1 MDEVS
6 DRESSVV
13 SLELPLFVKKTMRN
27 AFAKL
32 ATPGFLLSVALV
44 GCGVF
49 SNPAVEAVKKGDAA
63 VEKGDLDLA
72 IAEFSDAI
80 RLDPKNALAYSGR
93 GNAYKRKAA
102 LDNDKGEMG
111 QGHRRPFGSNSA

>member
-1 MDEVS
+1 MLQFCILSAVPMGRSSTPNGVAWRDDGIWMDEVS

-13 SLELPLFVKKTMRN
+13 SLELPLFVKRTMRN

-49 SNPAVEAVKKGDAA
+49 SNPAVEAVKKGTPPSR
-63 VEKGDLDLA
+63 KG
-72 IAEFSDAI
+72 I
-80 RLDPKNALAYSGR
+80 
-93 GNAYKRKAA
+93 
-102 LDNDKGEMG
+102 
-111 QGHRRPFGSNSA
+111 